1 MGAAIYFVPALYE
14 KVYAAIKDGTGRS
27 VEKACGEVI
36 SSTQSLAECKAKL
49 GNAAYFALMPDLVIE
64 FGNGVRVTIPSEV
77 LFNTQDGTPR
87 MTSLSSNN
95 NLGQAFLEST
105 YAVFDRGHM

>member
-1 MGAAIYFVPALYE
+1 MERVGVLHKSPDAEATWLANNANHTAKCDTIVDSGGDAGIYFVPALYE

-64 FGNGVRVTIPSEV
+64 FGNGVRVTIPSE
-77 LFNTQDGTPR
+77 
-87 MTSLSSNN
+87 
-95 NLGQAFLEST
+95 
-105 YAVFDRGHM
+105 